1 MIQTEPQSAGKL
13 WALAS
18 PTFPPMPFVVPG
30 HSHEQLILL
39 GNLLKKVFDQVL
51 GLSLN
56 TLGESTLIRKENL
69 KALIRVLKF

>member
-30 HSHEQLILL
+30 RSHEQLILL
-39 GNLLKKVFDQVL
+39 GNLLKKP
-51 GLSLN
+51 
-56 TLGESTLIRKENL
+56 LIR
-69 KALIRVLKF
+69 F